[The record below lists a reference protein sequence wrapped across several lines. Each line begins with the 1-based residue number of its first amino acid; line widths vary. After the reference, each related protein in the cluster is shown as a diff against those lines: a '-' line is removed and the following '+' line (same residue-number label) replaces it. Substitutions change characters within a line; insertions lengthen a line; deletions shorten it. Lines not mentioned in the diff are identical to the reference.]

1 MNEIHSQPLVVGV
14 DAGGTR
20 SRACLATLDGTVLG
34 RGTGGPGN
42 ALSVARADLTRH
54 LTAAVAEAVPAA
66 ERHRVRAVFGGFAG
80 AADGLGPERGRGLAL
95 TCLEDALAANGITEA
110 VVDVGGDTEVALA
123 SAPGAPADG
132 LVLIAGTGAIASRLT
147 GRRRAAVVD
156 GRGWLLGDEGSGY
169 WLGAHAV
176 RAALEALDGRG
187 PWTSLVAK
195 VAAHYLPAAAGR
207 PPYPLPGPEA
217 PFDVRDSLSEAIVT
231 LAYGRPAPRLA
242 LLSPAAVE
250 AADEGDAVAL
260 RLLDRAADLLAGT
273 VRALDP
279 RAGEPLAMAGGLL
292 GPGGPLLSRV
302 AARLEGLRLRVFP
315 VADGAPGAA
324 ALARALL

>member
-1 MNEIHSQPLVVGV
+1 MNEIHSRPLVVGV

-20 SRACLATLDGTVLG
+20 SRACLAAPDGTVLG

-54 LTAAVAEAVPAA
+54 LAAAIAEAVPAA
-66 ERHRVRAVFGGFAG
+66 ERHRVRAAFGGFAG
-80 AADGLGPERGRGLAL
+80 AADGLGTERGRGLAL
-95 TCLEDALAANGITEA
+95 ACLEDALAANGVTGA
-110 VVDVGGDTEVALA
+110 AVDVGGDTEVALA

-147 GRRRAAVVD
+147 GRRRTAVVD
-156 GRGWLLGDEGSGY
+156 GHGWLLGDEGSGY

-187 PWTSLVAK
+187 PWTLLVAK
-195 VAAHYLPAAAGR
+195 VAAHYFPPAPGR
-207 PPYPLPGPEA
+207 PPYPLPGPSA
-217 PFDVRDSLSEAIVT
+217 PFEARDALGEAIVAR
-231 LAYGRPAPRLA
+231 AYGRPAPRLA
-242 LLSPAAVE
+242 LLSRAAVE

-260 RLLDRAADLLAGT
+260 RLLDRAADLLAGA
-273 VRALDP
+273 VRALGP

-292 GPGGPLLSRV
+292 GPDGPLLSRV
-302 AARLEGLRLRVFP
+302 TARLDGLGLRAYP
-315 VADGAPGAA
+315 VADGTAGAV
-324 ALARALL
+324 ALARTLL